1 MSEIVDFV
9 NRGASSI
16 TPAMMEKVLRLLP
29 QWKLEFTQIY
39 APLFPHLVDQ
49 LEFLADA
56 VEDTGEGVYK
66 DLPYFAVAEALFAL
80 IYAHKKVGIIPDT
93 VLNLGRADDSSI
105 VRAVL
110 IQSEKPFAIYA
121 AARNVEWSK
130 VTSAP

>member
-1 MSEIVDFV
+1 MSEIVNFV
-9 NRGASSI
+9 NRGAASI
-16 TPAMMEKVLRLLP
+16 SPAVMEKIMPLLP

-56 VEDTGEGVYK
+56 VEDTGERVYS
-66 DLPYFAVAEALFAL
+66 DLPYGALAGAIFAL
-80 IYAHKKVGIIPDT
+80 LYSHKKAGIIPDS

-110 IQSEKPFAIYA
+110 IQNEKAFAIYA
-121 AARNVEWSK
+121 AAQEMEWSRI
-130 VTSAP
+130 TSQP